1 MGHSK
6 VRRLEEGALS
16 PHLRITEQSRNI
28 WAYVNLLSNFS
39 GNTEMKKIKEDF
51 TGTLQTQRRTSSAS
65 LSRPDLEQ

>member
-16 PHLRITEQSRNI
+16 PHLRIREQSRKI
-28 WAYVNLLSNFS
+28 WAYVNLLRNDSEKA
-39 GNTEMKKIKEDF
+39 EMKKIKEDF